1 MVCTDAG
8 KLNRTKV
15 SRRSCLKGL
24 AMIGLYAKL
33 PLSAA
38 LAQQQQR
45 QLPRFFAP
53 TPTGVS
59 RGKPLPIRYATTQIL
74 FETPRGYPNALSSV
88 DDGLCV
94 ADQGD
99 NDQPS
104 VVWLLD
110 HRGKLQRT
118 VQSEATDTSGVA
130 FGDKKLWVCANAEE
144 NQGVYLTDLASRT
157 LEHRDIPLSSPHQG
171 GGCHGATWFDGYLWL
186 TANREQAIL
195 RIDPKQWKVDFVI
208 PFQLPQGIT
217 RYHGCAVL
225 DGAMYMVSGG
235 ESRTYTEGQTYL
247 LKYDL
252 LTGKLAEVILFKPG
266 SCDPHGLAVRN
277 GILIGCDS
285 GDHPGWDKPYEK
297 DGWGK
302 RSSPTA
308 GAVFSIHLDT
318 LLQG

>member
-1 MVCTDAG
+1 MVCTDLG
-8 KLNRTKV
+8 ELNRMKV
-15 SRRSCLKGL
+15 SRRSCVKAL
-24 AMIGLYAKL
+24 ATIALSAKL
-33 PLSAA
+33 PLPVA
-38 LAQQQQR
+38 LAQQQER

-53 TPTGVS
+53 TPTGVPRS
-59 RGKPLPIRYATTQIL
+59 EPLPIRFATTQVL
-74 FETPRGYPNALSSV
+74 FETPRGLPNAIFNT
-88 DDGLCV
+88 DEGYWV

-99 NDQPS
+99 HDQPS

-110 HRGKLQRT
+110 DRGKLQRK
-118 VQSEATDTSGVA
+118 VQSKATDTSGVA
-130 FGDKKLWVCANAEE
+130 FGNGKLWVCANAEDNE
-144 NQGVYLTDLASRT
+144 GVYITDLASGT
-157 LEHRDIPLSSPHQG
+157 LEHRDIPLSSPHHG
-171 GGCHGATWFDGYLWL
+171 GGCHGATWFDGYLWV

-195 RIDPKQWKVDFVI
+195 RIDPKHWTVDFVI

-225 DGAMYMVSGG
+225 DDAMYMVSGG

-252 LTGKLAEVILFKPG
+252 VTGKIAEVILFASG
-266 SCDPHGLAVRN
+266 SCDPHGLTARN

-308 GAVFSIHLDT
+308 GSVFSIHLGP
-318 LLQG
+318 LLNG